1 VTRAA
6 YQESLVDL
14 ERMMQGE
21 GDLVARAVNNA
32 VTALLGL
39 DDDLAAEVIAFDD
52 QIDAAHHRVE
62 LAVERLL
69 ALQAPV
75 AGDLRLILAILHVNH
90 NLERMGD
97 QCVNIAKLMR
107 LIRDTSL
114 PEDVTALFAEMG
126 ARSEQMVRVA
136 LDCFAARDV
145 ERAETLIEL
154 DEPIDTGN
162 RDMVGLVIAH
172 NGNEAQREA
181 GIRATQIARCLERIG
196 DNAVD
201 IGEQTAFLVTGEVRE
216 FEDASHP
223 SPT

>member
-1 VTRAA
+1 MTRAA
-6 YQESLVDL
+6 YQESLVRL
-14 ERMMQGE
+14 EQMIQGE
-21 GDLVARAVNNA
+21 GDLVVRAVHDA
-32 VTALLGL
+32 VTVLLNGDDALAG
-39 DDDLAAEVIAFDD
+39 EVIAFDD
-52 QIDAAHHRVE
+52 EIDAAHHRVE

-107 LIRDTSL
+107 LIRDTAL
-114 PEDVTALFAEMG
+114 PDDVTALFAEMG
-126 ARSEQMVRVA
+126 SRTEQMVRVA
-136 LDCFAARDV
+136 LDCFATRDV

-154 DEPIDTGN
+154 DEPIDSGN

-172 NGNEAQREA
+172 DGNEVQREA

>member
-1 VTRAA
+1 MTRAA
-6 YQESLVDL
+6 YQESLVRL
-14 ERMMQGE
+14 EQMIQGE
-21 GDLVARAVNNA
+21 GDLVVRAVHDA
-32 VTALLGL
+32 VTALLNG
-39 DDDLAAEVIAFDD
+39 DDALAGEVIAFDD
-52 QIDAAHHRVE
+52 EIDAAHHRVE

-107 LIRDTSL
+107 LIRDTAL
-114 PEDVTALFAEMG
+114 PDDVTALFAEMG
-126 ARSEQMVRVA
+126 SRTEQMVRVA

-145 ERAETLIEL
+145 DRAETLIEL
-154 DEPIDTGN
+154 DEPIDSGN

-172 NGNEAQREA
+172 DGNEVQREA

>member
-1 VTRAA
+1 MTRAA
-6 YQESLVDL
+6 YQESLAKL
-14 ERMMQGE
+14 EQMIQGE
-21 GDLVARAVNNA
+21 GDLVARAVHDA
-32 VTALLGL
+32 VTALLNS
-39 DDDLAAEVIAFDD
+39 DDALAGEVIAFDD
-52 QIDAAHHRVE
+52 QIDAAHHQVE

-107 LIRDTSL
+107 LIRETAL
-114 PEDVTALFAEMG
+114 PDDVTALFAEMG
-126 ARSEQMVRVA
+126 SRTEHMVRVA

-154 DEPIDTGN
+154 DEPIDRGN

-172 NGNEAQREA
+172 NGNEVQREA
-181 GIRATQIARCLERIG
+181 GIRATQITRCLERIG

>member
-1 VTRAA
+1 MSRAA
-6 YQESLVDL
+6 YQQSLADL
-14 ERMMQGE
+14 EQLIQGE
-21 GDLVARAVNNA
+21 GDLVARAVNDA
-32 VTALLGL
+32 VTALLSG
-39 DDDLAAEVIAFDD
+39 DAALAAAVIAFDD
-52 QIDAAHHRVE
+52 QIDAAHHQVE

-97 QCVNIAKLMR
+97 QCVNIAKLML
-107 LIRDTSL
+107 LIRETSL
-114 PEDVTALFAEMG
+114 PDDVASLFAEMG
-126 ARSEQMVRVA
+126 SRTEHMVRVA
-136 LDCFAARDV
+136 LDCFAGRDV
-145 ERAETLIEL
+145 ERAETLIQL
-154 DEPIDTGN
+154 DEPIDSGN

-172 NGNEAQREA
+172 NGNETQREA

>member
-1 VTRAA
+1 MTRTA
-6 YQESLVDL
+6 YQQSLGNL
-14 ERMMQGE
+14 ERLIQDE
-21 GDLVARAVNNA
+21 GDLVARALNDA
-32 VTALLGL
+32 LTALLNG
-39 DDDLAAEVIAFDD
+39 DDRLATHVIAFDD
-52 QIDAAHHRVE
+52 EIDGAHNSVE

-75 AGDLRLILAILHVNH
+75 AGDLRLILATLHVNH

-97 QCVNIAKLMR
+97 QCVNIAKLML
-107 LIRDTSL
+107 LIRECEL
-114 PEDVTALFAEMG
+114 PQDVTALLAEMG
-126 ARSEQMVRVA
+126 SRTQQMVRVA

-145 ERAETLIEL
+145 ERAETLIQL
-154 DEPIDTGN
+154 DEPIDSGN
-162 RDMVGLVIAH
+162 RDMVRLVIAH
-172 NGNEAQREA
+172 DGNEVEREA

-223 SPT
+223 AAS